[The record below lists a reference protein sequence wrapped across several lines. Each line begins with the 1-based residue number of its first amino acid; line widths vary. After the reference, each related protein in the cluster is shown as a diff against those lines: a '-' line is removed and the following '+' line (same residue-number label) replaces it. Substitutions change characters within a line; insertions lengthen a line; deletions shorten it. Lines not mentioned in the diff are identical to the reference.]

1 MSRNVLITGITGQDG
16 SYLAELLLEKGYCV
30 YGLGRRVKDGE
41 FGCAAHLKD
50 SVHFLQADLNDVGQL
65 VQVVK
70 GVQPDEVYNLAAQSF
85 MGTSWEQPILTC
97 EINALGCLKLLEA
110 IRQEKPDARFF
121 QASSGE
127 MFGHVQEM
135 PQRETTPFLPRS
147 HYATAKLFGHWMT
160 RNYRENYG
168 MYACS
173 GILFNHESPR
183 RSPRFVTRKVSLAAA
198 KIKKG
203 LQDKVCLGN
212 LDTKRDW
219 GFSGDYVKAMW
230 LMLQQEAPEDFV
242 IATGTSHTIRE
253 MCDIAFR
260 CVGLDYREY
269 VEIDPRLFRTDEI
282 DTFLG
287 SPQKAMERLGWK
299 PGISFEE
306 LIVMMVRADLELL
319 EGSNASS

>member
-1 MSRNVLITGITGQDG
+1 ML
-16 SYLAELLLEKGYCV
+16 
-30 YGLGRRVKDGE
+30 
-41 FGCAAHLKD
+41 F
-50 SVHFLQADLNDVGQL
+50 
-65 VQVVK
+65 
-70 GVQPDEVYNLAAQSF
+70 
-85 MGTSWEQPILTC
+85 
-97 EINALGCLKLLEA
+97 
-110 IRQEKPDARFF
+110 
-121 QASSGE
+121 
-127 MFGHVQEM
+127 
-135 PQRETTPFLPRS
+135 RS
-147 HYATAKLFGHWMT
+147 
-160 RNYRENYG
+160 
-168 MYACS
+168 
-173 GILFNHESPR
+173 
-183 RSPRFVTRKVSLAAA
+183 
-198 KIKKG
+198 
-203 LQDKVCLGN
+203 
-212 LDTKRDW
+212 

-287 SPQKAMERLGWK
+287 SPQKAKERLGWE